1 MKTKNKTLLK
11 KKDSRTKVA
20 VGEGLFLKLHE
31 KMDAIDNELNQKG
44 LSSQRK
50 KYLERL
56 QDDIFLKISEMA
68 DEGYEA

>member
-11 KKDSRTKVA
+11 KKDSTIKVA
-20 VGEGLFLKLHE
+20 SEGLFLKLHE

-44 LSSQRK
+44 LSSKRR

-56 QDDIFLKISEMA
+56 QNDIFLKISDMA